1 MDQRK
6 AIGIIGLGAM
16 GHPLAMRLMAAGFPV
31 VAYDLRADVAEGLGA
46 RTARSARELGDLTET
61 VIGCLPTLDSY
72 RDAVLGAE
80 GLVHGTA
87 VTIYVHVGTTG
98 AALAC
103 ELAEGLGPRIVTVD
117 APITGGVPR
126 AKRGELTVIAA
137 GPTAAVAALAPVFE
151 SYGNRTV
158 HVSEKIGDA
167 QTVKLI
173 NNVLSAAN
181 LAMACEAITFGTS
194 AGIPAEKILEVVNTG
209 TGHTC

>member
-1 MDQRK
+1 
-6 AIGIIGLGAM
+6 
-16 GHPLAMRLMAAGFPV
+16 
-31 VAYDLRADVAEGLGA
+31 
-46 RTARSARELGDLTET
+46 
-61 VIGCLPTLDSY
+61 
-72 RDAVLGAE
+72 
-80 GLVHGTA
+80 
-87 VTIYVHVGTTG
+87 
-98 AALAC
+98 
-103 ELAEGLGPRIVTVD
+103 
-117 APITGGVPR
+117 
-126 AKRGELTVIAA
+126 LTVIAA